1 MNMKHKKK
9 SCAVLKYAL
18 PALGAAAAAA
28 GVTAFLVAPG
38 KASGE
43 KKAPFFGANIAHR
56 GLHRADRSVPENS
69 LAAFR
74 DAAENG
80 YAIELDVHLTA
91 DDRVVVFHDDSL
103 RRVCGVEQDVEAL
116 TWRELRD
123 LRLDGTGEHIPTLSD
138 VLAEV
143 RGRVPIVVELKT
155 SPRRRE
161 LCERTWE
168 LLRAYNGDY
177 CIESFDPRI
186 VRWWRINAPG
196 VLRGQLSCT
205 REQFGESATPV
216 QAFFLSRLLCNF
228 LGRPQFIAYG
238 LDGKKPLLVRL
249 VEKMGAMR
257 FCWTSHDWKN
267 EVSNDAVIFEFYRPR
282 QRFK

>member
-1 MNMKHKKK
+1 MKHKKK

-103 RRVCGVEQDVEAL
+103 RRVCGVEQDIEAL

-123 LRLDGTGEHIPTLSD
+123 LRLDGTGEHIPLLSD

-186 VRWWRINAPG
+186 VRWWRLNAPG

-238 LDGKKPLLVRL
+238 LDGRKPLLVRL

>member
-1 MNMKHKKK
+1 MKHKKK
-9 SCAVLKYAL
+9 GCAVLKYAL

-38 KASGE
+38 RASGE

-69 LAAFR
+69 LSAFR

-116 TWRELRD
+116 TWHELRE
-123 LRLDGTGEHIPTLSD
+123 LRLDGTGEHMPLLSD

-155 SPRRRE
+155 SPRRKE

-168 LLRAYNGDY
+168 LLRPYNGDY

-205 REQFGESATPV
+205 REQFGEATKPV
-216 QAFFLSRLLCNF
+216 EAFALSRLLCNF

-238 LDGKKPLLVRL
+238 VDGKKPLLVRL

-257 FCWTSHDWKN
+257 VCWTSHDWKN
-267 EVSNDAVIFEFYRPR
+267 EVCNDAVIFEFYRPR

>member
-1 MNMKHKKK
+1 MKHNKK

-123 LRLDGTGEHIPTLSD
+123 LRLDGTGEHIPLLSD

-186 VRWWRINAPG
+186 VRWWRLNAPG

-238 LDGKKPLLVRL
+238 LDGRKPLLVRL

>member
-1 MNMKHKKK
+1 MKHKKK

-18 PALGAAAAAA
+18 PALSAAAAAA

-123 LRLDGTGEHIPTLSD
+123 LRLDGTGEHIPMLSD

-155 SPRRRE
+155 SPRRKE

-186 VRWWRINAPG
+186 VRWWRLNAPG

-238 LDGKKPLLVRL
+238 LDGRKPLLVRL

>member
-1 MNMKHKKK
+1 MKHKKK

-123 LRLDGTGEHIPTLSD
+123 LRLDGTGEHIPMLSD

-186 VRWWRINAPG
+186 VRWWRVNAPG

-238 LDGKKPLLVRL
+238 LDGRKPLLVRL

>member
-1 MNMKHKKK
+1 MKHKKK

-123 LRLDGTGEHIPTLSD
+123 LRLDGTGEHIPMLSD

-186 VRWWRINAPG
+186 VRWWRLNAPG

-238 LDGKKPLLVRL
+238 LDGRKPLLVRL

>member
-1 MNMKHKKK
+1 MKHKKK

-123 LRLDGTGEHIPTLSD
+123 LRLDGTGEHIPLLSD

-186 VRWWRINAPG
+186 VRWWRLNAPG

-238 LDGKKPLLVRL
+238 LDGRKPLLVRL

>member
-1 MNMKHKKK
+1 MKHKKK

-74 DAAENG
+74 DATENG

-123 LRLDGTGEHIPTLSD
+123 LRLDGTGEHIPMLSD

-186 VRWWRINAPG
+186 VRWWRLNAPG

-238 LDGKKPLLVRL
+238 LDGRKPLLVRL

>member
-1 MNMKHKKK
+1 MKHKKK

-74 DAAENG
+74 DAVENG
-80 YAIELDVHLTA
+80 YAVELDVHLTA

-123 LRLDGTGEHIPTLSD
+123 LRLDGTGEHIPLLSD

-177 CIESFDPRI
+177 CVESFDPRI
-186 VRWWRINAPG
+186 VRWWRFNAPG

-238 LDGKKPLLVRL
+238 LDGRKPLLVRL

>member
-1 MNMKHKKK
+1 MKHKKK

-18 PALGAAAAAA
+18 PALGAAATAA
-28 GVTAFLVAPG
+28 GMTAFLVAPG
-38 KASGE
+38 RASGE
-43 KKAPFFGANIAHR
+43 KKAPFYGANIAHR

-80 YAIELDVHLTA
+80 YAVELDVHLTA
-91 DDRVVVFHDDSL
+91 DNRVVVFHDDSL

-116 TWRELRD
+116 TWHELRE
-123 LRLDGTGEHIPTLSD
+123 LRLDGTSEHIPLLSD
-138 VLAEV
+138 VLAEL
-143 RGRVPIVVELKT
+143 RGRVPVVIELKT
-155 SPRRRE
+155 SPRRKD

-168 LLRAYNGDY
+168 LLRAYNGDF

-186 VRWWRINAPG
+186 VRWWRLNAPG

-205 REQFGESATPV
+205 REQFGESTTPV

-238 LDGKKPLLVRL
+238 LDGKKPLLARL

>member
-1 MNMKHKKK
+1 MKHKKK

-123 LRLDGTGEHIPTLSD
+123 LRLDGTGEHIPMLSD

-143 RGRVPIVVELKT
+143 RGRVPIVLELKS
-155 SPRRRE
+155 SPRRKE

-186 VRWWRINAPG
+186 VRWWRLNAPG

-238 LDGKKPLLVRL
+238 LDGRKPLLVRL

>member
-1 MNMKHKKK
+1 MKHKKK

-123 LRLDGTGEHIPTLSD
+123 LRLDGTGEHIPLLSD

-186 VRWWRINAPG
+186 VRWWRLNAPG

-238 LDGKKPLLVRL
+238 LDGRKPLLVRL
-249 VEKMGAMR
+249 VEKMGVMR

>member
-1 MNMKHKKK
+1 MKHKKK

-123 LRLDGTGEHIPTLSD
+123 LRLDGTGEHIPMLSD

-155 SPRRRE
+155 SPRRKE

-177 CIESFDPRI
+177 CVESFDPRI

>member
-1 MNMKHKKK
+1 MKHKKK

-123 LRLDGTGEHIPTLSD
+123 LRLDGTGEHIPMLSD

-155 SPRRRE
+155 SPGRRE
-161 LCERTWE
+161 LWERAGE

-186 VRWWRINAPG
+186 VRWWRLNAPG

-238 LDGKKPLLVRL
+238 LDGRKPLLVRL

>member
-1 MNMKHKKK
+1 MKHKKK

-123 LRLDGTGEHIPTLSD
+123 LRLDGTGEHIPLLSD

-186 VRWWRINAPG
+186 VRWWRLNAPG

-249 VEKMGAMR
+249 VEKMGVMR

>member
-1 MNMKHKKK
+1 MKHKKK

-80 YAIELDVHLTA
+80 YAIELDIHLTA

-123 LRLDGTGEHIPTLSD
+123 LRLDGTGEHIPMLSD

-186 VRWWRINAPG
+186 VRWWRLNAPG

-238 LDGKKPLLVRL
+238 LDGRKPLLVRL

>member
-1 MNMKHKKK
+1 MKHKKK

-123 LRLDGTGEHIPTLSD
+123 VRLDGTGEHIPMLSD

-186 VRWWRINAPG
+186 VRWWRLNAPG

>member
-1 MNMKHKKK
+1 MKHKKK

-80 YAIELDVHLTA
+80 YAIELDIHLTA

-123 LRLDGTGEHIPTLSD
+123 VRLDGTGEHIPMLSD

-186 VRWWRINAPG
+186 VRWWRLNAPG

-238 LDGKKPLLVRL
+238 LDGRKPLLVRL

>member
-1 MNMKHKKK
+1 MKHKKK

-74 DAAENG
+74 DAVENG
-80 YAIELDVHLTA
+80 YAVELDVHLTA

-123 LRLDGTGEHIPTLSD
+123 LRLDGTGEHIPMLSD
-138 VLAEV
+138 VLAEI
-143 RGRVPIVVELKT
+143 RGRVPLVLELKS
-155 SPRRRE
+155 SPRRKE

-186 VRWWRINAPG
+186 VRWWRLNAPG

-205 REQFGESATPV
+205 REQFGESATPM

-238 LDGKKPLLVRL
+238 LDGRKPLLVRL

>member
-1 MNMKHKKK
+1 MKHKKK

-116 TWRELRD
+116 TWRELRE
-123 LRLDGTGEHIPTLSD
+123 LRLDGTGEHIPMLSD

-186 VRWWRINAPG
+186 VRWWRLNAPG

-238 LDGKKPLLVRL
+238 LDGRKPLLVRL

>member
-1 MNMKHKKK
+1 MKHKKK

-123 LRLDGTGEHIPTLSD
+123 LRLDGTGEHIPLLSD

-186 VRWWRINAPG
+186 VRWWRLNAPG

-216 QAFFLSRLLCNF
+216 QAFFLSRLLCNI

-238 LDGKKPLLVRL
+238 LDGRKPLLVRL

>member
-1 MNMKHKKK
+1 MKHKKK

-123 LRLDGTGEHIPTLSD
+123 LRLDGTGEHIPMLSD
-138 VLAEV
+138 VLAEI

-186 VRWWRINAPG
+186 VRWWRLNAPG

-238 LDGKKPLLVRL
+238 LDGRKPLLVRL

>member
-1 MNMKHKKK
+1 MKHKKK

-38 KASGE
+38 RASGE

-69 LAAFR
+69 LSAFR

-116 TWRELRD
+116 TW
-123 LRLDGTGEHIPTLSD
+123 H
-138 VLAEV
+138 
-143 RGRVPIVVELKT
+143 
-155 SPRRRE
+155 
-161 LCERTWE
+161 
-168 LLRAYNGDY
+168 
-177 CIESFDPRI
+177 
-186 VRWWRINAPG
+186 
-196 VLRGQLSCT
+196 
-205 REQFGESATPV
+205 
-216 QAFFLSRLLCNF
+216 
-228 LGRPQFIAYG
+228 
-238 LDGKKPLLVRL
+238 
-249 VEKMGAMR
+249 
-257 FCWTSHDWKN
+257 
-267 EVSNDAVIFEFYRPR
+267 
-282 QRFK
+282 

>member
-1 MNMKHKKK
+1 MKHKKK

-123 LRLDGTGEHIPTLSD
+123 LRLDGTGEHIPMLSD
-138 VLAEV
+138 VLAEI
-143 RGRVPIVVELKT
+143 RGRVPIVLELKT

-186 VRWWRINAPG
+186 VRWWRLNAPG

-238 LDGKKPLLVRL
+238 LDGRKPLLVRL

>member
-1 MNMKHKKK
+1 MKHKKK

-123 LRLDGTGEHIPTLSD
+123 VRLDGTGEHIPLLSD

-186 VRWWRINAPG
+186 VRWWRLNAPG

-238 LDGKKPLLVRL
+238 LDGRKPLLVRL

>member
-1 MNMKHKKK
+1 MKHKKK

-123 LRLDGTGEHIPTLSD
+123 LRLDGTGEHIPMLSD

-186 VRWWRINAPG
+186 VRWWHFNAPG

-238 LDGKKPLLVRL
+238 LDGRKPLLVRL

>member
-1 MNMKHKKK
+1 MKHKKK

-123 LRLDGTGEHIPTLSD
+123 LRLDGTGEHIPMLSD

-186 VRWWRINAPG
+186 VRWWRLNAPG